1 LYVTPTCSAVTAVAL
16 LLPTPKMP
24 PPAAPARRYAE
35 YQNTPSRPS
44 GNSHEISRSPS
55 GLGGGLTLYFTPA
68 ASSSSSSFG
77 SPLGGATVS
86 NAIVLSRSDVAAAFF
101 ICPTMRGLPIV
112 TSTSWPA
119 FNFVL
124 NSL

>member
-44 GNSHEISRSPS
+44 GN
-55 GLGGGLTLYFTPA
+55 
-68 ASSSSSSFG
+68 
-77 SPLGGATVS
+77 
-86 NAIVLSRSDVAAAFF
+86 
-101 ICPTMRGLPIV
+101 CPTMRGLPIV